1 MKDLISEMEKNFN
14 VSLAISG
21 AHLIK
26 DYGQTIKDI
35 NKFKK
40 ILKSKLLIVLPEM
53 VSQNQLQQV

>member
-40 ILKSKLLIVLPEM
+40 K
-53 VSQNQLQQV
+53 NF